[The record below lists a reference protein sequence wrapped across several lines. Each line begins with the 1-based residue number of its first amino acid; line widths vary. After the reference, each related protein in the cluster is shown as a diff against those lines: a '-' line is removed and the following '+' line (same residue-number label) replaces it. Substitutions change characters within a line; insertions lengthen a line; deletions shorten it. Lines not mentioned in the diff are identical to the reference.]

1 MLKGNEG
8 NKMKKI
14 YALLLAL
21 CLLLGLA
28 ACGSAPTSS
37 VPVDAA
43 QASAET
49 QPEAQEPEVQESL
62 RGSIADGI
70 YENGMLNLRITCP
83 EGWIFYDDEQIAQI
97 NNMTGELLS
106 STDVAD
112 LLGKNGQ
119 FMDMMLANGSG
130 NSVNLI
136 LQPKQEQLA
145 LYSDEQIFTL
155 SESTFKEQF
164 AAAGIEVSLYEPL
177 TMQVGGQERTV
188 LHMVLA
194 GDPDV
199 NEYQIW
205 YRDSDAY
212 MGILTVAIADGSDVQ
227 SILDGITSLS

>member
-1 MLKGNEG
+1 
-8 NKMKKI
+8 
-14 YALLLAL
+14 
-21 CLLLGLA
+21 
-28 ACGSAPTSS
+28 
-37 VPVDAA
+37 
-43 QASAET
+43 
-49 QPEAQEPEVQESL
+49 
-62 RGSIADGI
+62 
-70 YENGMLNLRITCP
+70 
-83 EGWIFYDDEQIAQI
+83 
-97 NNMTGELLS
+97 MTGELLS

-112 LLGKNGQ
+112 FLGKNGQ
-119 FMDMMLANGSG
+119 FMDMMLANGSS

-155 SESTFKEQF
+155 IESTLKEQF